1 MRKFLVFLSAFVL
14 LAPGFLLAQDQPL
27 EGTGDESFFES
38 VDVNVVNVE
47 VFVTDK
53 QGNPVTGLTAD
64 DFEVFEDRRPVVL
77 SNFYAVEDGRPLRE
91 EPAEPSQKPAL
102 ALQEDAPL
110 LPENQRLFLIV
121 YVDNFNIR
129 PFNRNRVFRELRSFL
144 HQNVGLADQ
153 VMLVSYDRSLN
164 IRHPFTSDSSV
175 ISRALFDLEKMTGH
189 ALSQDSERR
198 EVLEAID
205 RAEEAFEV
213 EWRVRQFAEATYND
227 LQFTMSA
234 LRSFIESI
242 GGLEGR
248 KAILYVSDG
257 LAMSAGEDLFAAVM
271 QKFVNSGAVN
281 RMHDFNAVRQFSQ
294 LASLASSNRVS
305 FYTIDAAGLRTESL
319 VAADSRGF
327 ETPGLITLLDST
339 HRSNLQAPL
348 RLMADQTGGQA
359 ILNTNNVGP
368 GLERMATDFKTF
380 YSLGYSSAHSSDGR
394 YHRIEVRVK
403 DRTKL
408 RIRHR
413 DGYRAKSPYAQ
424 MADGTNSTLLYGFER
439 NPLSIGLRVGKG
451 MPQDQGLFLVPIAI
465 DIPIGKLE
473 LVPQGEF
480 HVGRV
485 KIYFTAIDDEER
497 KADVQE
503 VPLPIRI
510 PSEDMAT
517 AVDQPYVYRVE
528 LQMRGGGQ
536 RMAVGVRDEIGAT
549 ESFVVKSVRVGAS

>member
-1 MRKFLVFLSAFVL
+1 MRKSVVFLWALVFLAPVL
-14 LAPGFLLAQDQPL
+14 LFAQDEPVEEQ
-27 EGTGDESFFES
+27 GDEPFFES

-53 QGNPVTGLTAD
+53 QGNPVTGLTAG
-64 DFEVFEDRRPVVL
+64 DFEVFEDRRPVAL
-77 SNFYAVEDGRPLRE
+77 SNFYAVEGGRALRQ
-91 EPAEPSQKPAL
+91 EPAEAPAL
-102 ALQEDAPL
+102 PATALLEEPPP
-110 LPENQRLFLIV
+110 LPEDQRLFLIV

-175 ISRALFDLEKMTGH
+175 VSRALFDLEKLTGH

-205 RAEEAFEV
+205 KAEEAFEV
-213 EWRVRQFAEATYND
+213 EWRVRQFAESTYND
-227 LQFTMSA
+227 LQFTLTA
-234 LRSFIESI
+234 LRDFIESI

-257 LAMSAGEDLFAAVM
+257 LAMSAGEDLFSAVM

-294 LASLASSNRVS
+294 LASLASSSRVS
-305 FYTIDAAGLRTESL
+305 FYTIDAAGLRTEGLAS
-319 VAADSRGF
+319 ADSRGF
-327 ETPGLITLLDST
+327 ETPGLMTLLDST
-339 HRSNLQAPL
+339 HRSNIQAPL
-348 RLMADQTGGQA
+348 RLMADQTGGLA

-394 YHRIEVRVK
+394 YHQIDVRVK
-403 DRTKL
+403 DQKRLK
-408 RIRHR
+408 IRHR
-413 DGYRAKSPYAQ
+413 DGYRSKSPYAK

-451 MPQDQGLFLVPIAI
+451 KPQDQGLFLVPIAV
-465 DIPIGKLE
+465 DIPLGKLE

-480 HVGRV
+480 HVGRI

-510 PSEDMAT
+510 PSDDIGT

-536 RMAVGVRDEIGAT
+536 RMAVGVRDEIGAI
-549 ESFVVKSVRVGAS
+549 ESFIVKTVYVGAS